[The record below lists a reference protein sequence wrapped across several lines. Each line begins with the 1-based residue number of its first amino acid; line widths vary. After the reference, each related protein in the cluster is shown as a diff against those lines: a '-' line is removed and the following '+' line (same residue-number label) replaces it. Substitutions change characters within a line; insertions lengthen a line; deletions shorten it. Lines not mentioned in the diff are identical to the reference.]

1 MKFVTQDYYEILSV
15 SPGAS
20 NEEVK
25 RAYRLVRQSFR
36 PDSMAIHSLYSEEET
51 EAISAKIDE
60 AFRILSDPE
69 LARRYAK
76 YQRTGRP
83 GHKIPR
89 DPDVFF
95 DLVHDLEGPSPIEQ
109 LARQVGRLSEER
121 RRDDRV
127 IEEPVSLGS
136 HRSVPPEPRFNRSPI
151 SRDLPP
157 STSSL
162 REVRPVAAAPEP
174 LESAPFSPAL
184 EVVSNTPPVQ
194 PLLAQPPSPPAVA
207 QPAHVAALVLTAE
220 PELSFDSLEELPEDA
235 IAEPGET
242 TWSAVVQAEA
252 APPPSA
258 ALPPVS
264 APRPITPPV
273 RTPVVQQPVRPA
285 ARSIRPEP
293 SAAVRPAA
301 VVETVPSVP
310 PVSPRVDPTSL
321 ALPGAQVAG
330 SGQQTTLATV
340 AAVAQQPFNARRWAR
355 DSVRTRAA
363 GVLEVQPLGR
373 DVLDAI
379 EMDCGGMNGAF
390 LKTARRELEV
400 SVKDISGRT
409 RISVMMLRYIEA
421 DDIDELPAKVYLKG
435 YLTQIARLL
444 RLPVTPFVEGYF
456 RANGI
461 P

>member
-151 SRDLPP
+151 SQDLPP

-162 REVRPVAAAPEP
+162 REVRPVAAPPAPGGREQHAP
-174 LESAPFSPAL
+174 GPAPARPAPF
-184 EVVSNTPPVQ
+184 
-194 PLLAQPPSPPAVA
+194 
-207 QPAHVAALVLTAE
+207 
-220 PELSFDSLEELPEDA
+220 
-235 IAEPGET
+235 
-242 TWSAVVQAEA
+242 
-252 APPPSA
+252 
-258 ALPPVS
+258 
-264 APRPITPPV
+264 APR
-273 RTPVVQQPVRPA
+273 RRA
-285 ARSIRPEP
+285 ARARGC
-293 SAAVRPAA
+293 ARAHRRAGAV
-301 VVETVPSVP
+301 
-310 PVSPRVDPTSL
+310 
-321 ALPGAQVAG
+321 
-330 SGQQTTLATV
+330 
-340 AAVAQQPFNARRWAR
+340 
-355 DSVRTRAA
+355 
-363 GVLEVQPLGR
+363 
-373 DVLDAI
+373 
-379 EMDCGGMNGAF
+379 
-390 LKTARRELEV
+390 
-400 SVKDISGRT
+400 
-409 RISVMMLRYIEA
+409 
-421 DDIDELPAKVYLKG
+421 
-435 YLTQIARLL
+435 L
-444 RLPVTPFVEGYF
+444 RLPRGAARGRDR
-456 RANGI
+456 RAR
-461 P
+461 